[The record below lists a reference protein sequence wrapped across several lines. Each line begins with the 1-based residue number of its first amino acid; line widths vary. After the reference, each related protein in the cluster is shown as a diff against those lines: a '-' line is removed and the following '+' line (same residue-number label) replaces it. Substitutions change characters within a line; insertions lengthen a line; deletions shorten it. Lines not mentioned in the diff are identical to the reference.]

1 MISAAL
7 RKSMILWTMVGY
19 RKGNSAISW
28 FQPQMLLRAYV
39 NKGGVGAGGEEDIDT
54 PLGDFS
60 TILSARLLSNRGEED
75 IDTPLGDS

>member
-28 FQPQMLLRAYV
+28 FQPQMLLRTYV
-39 NKGGVGAGGEEDIDT
+39 NKGLVGAGRRYRYPG
-54 PLGDFS
+54 
-60 TILSARLLSNRGEED
+60 RGRKLYVFPHKVW
-75 IDTPLGDS
+75 T